1 MRRYAD
7 LLADALGRVREIQP
21 WDLSERLLSE
31 RPPLVLDVRE
41 PTEFASARIPGS
53 INVPRGVLEQACEW
67 DYEETVPE
75 LASRRARSIVVVCRS
90 GNRSL
95 LAADVMRLMGFADV
109 VSLKTGVRGWND
121 FDQPLLDAAGRAVG
135 GDEAERLLAPRVRLD
150 QQRPS
155 RADCR

>member
-1 MRRYAD
+1 MQRYAD
-7 LLADALGRVREIQP
+7 LLADALQRVREIQP
-21 WDLSERLLSE
+21 WDLTRELARD

-41 PTEFASARIPGS
+41 PAEFAQLRIPGS

-75 LASRRARSIVVVCRS
+75 LAGRHARKIVVVCRS

-95 LAADVMRLMGFADV
+95 LAADVMRQMGFADV

-121 FDQPLLDAAGRAVG
+121 FEQPLVDGEGRAVDA
-135 GDEAERLLAPRVRLD
+135 DEAERRLVP
-150 QQRPS
+150 QLRPEQRRPG
-155 RADCR
+155 